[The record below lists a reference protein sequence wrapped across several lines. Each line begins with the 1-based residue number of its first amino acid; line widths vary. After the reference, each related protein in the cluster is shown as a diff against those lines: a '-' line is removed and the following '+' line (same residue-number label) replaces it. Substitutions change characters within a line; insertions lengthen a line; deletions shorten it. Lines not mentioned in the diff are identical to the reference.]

1 MNSTIENIKHSILET
16 LKQKLNITS
25 SDALDNSV
33 IGHLTEVLTSL
44 YDSNLE
50 YLEDGL
56 TEQNKFSAQRKKSIF
71 ALASQS
77 GYEPSYGTA
86 QQVQIGLSIKTNNIN
101 TGSIVIPNYSKLL
114 CTTNGLYYTLV
125 HSDNISDN
133 GIKTISKTDI

>member
-1 MNSTIENIKHSILET
+1 MKSTIENIKHNTLEK

-71 ALASQS
+71 
-77 GYEPSYGTA
+77 
-86 QQVQIGLSIKTNNIN
+86 
-101 TGSIVIPNYSKLL
+101 
-114 CTTNGLYYTLV
+114 
-125 HSDNISDN
+125 
-133 GIKTISKTDI
+133 